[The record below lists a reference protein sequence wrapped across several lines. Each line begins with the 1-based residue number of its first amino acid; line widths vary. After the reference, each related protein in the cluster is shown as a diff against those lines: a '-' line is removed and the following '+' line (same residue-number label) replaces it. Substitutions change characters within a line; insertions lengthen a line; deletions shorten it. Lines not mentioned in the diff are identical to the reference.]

1 MDTAEKIRLVTRPPT
16 SEVVTT
22 EDLDA
27 LFASNQR
34 PKHYIG
40 LEISGFLHLGSLVS
54 TGYKINDFADAGMD
68 CTVFLADWHTMIN
81 DKISGDMVFLA
92 DWYYDKQTRLPRCK
106 NPDISSPM

>member
-68 CTVFLADWHTMIN
+68 CTVFSSSLLCNPSSKKRIHQLQDTQ
-81 DKISGDMVFLA
+81 KILLKHRTS
-92 DWYYDKQTRLPRCK
+92 
-106 NPDISSPM
+106 

>member
-40 LEISGFLHLGSLVS
+40 LEISGFLPW
-54 TGYKINDFADAGMD
+54 K
-68 CTVFLADWHTMIN
+68 
-81 DKISGDMVFLA
+81 SGKYRV
-92 DWYYDKQTRLPRCK
+92 
-106 NPDISSPM
+106 